1 MTSQPDAGHFR
12 SRFSWG
18 LYLLPAP
25 LHPSYPERRH
35 RGQVHFRGAG
45 YDLVS
50 RQDAYRETRFSNRGS
65 WPSHAI
71 NPSKEAHGSSCTA
84 GLRRYGIQADG
95 CKPPIRS
102 HMHARTHALAHSPL
116 LTHSFPRA
124 SRRADHAW
132 LTCSREAPS
141 QRTGQLARADETHTH
156 GRRTPAKRRPGDAG
170 NPRRRV
176 HAWKKPDPKS
186 SVRLPSP
193 SAPLAGPG
201 KPRASTARDA
211 RPQVGHVSQ
220 ATNPRL
226 RARGGPI
233 GGVARSCARLLLA
246 QWVEPVAVPEPAR
259 RPREWASPGA
269 PGFPGSGGWFLT
281 LVQEWNLQS
290 VCSR

>member
-124 SRRADHAW
+124 SRRADHSW
-132 LTCSREAPS
+132 LTCGREAPR

-156 GRRTPAKRRPGDAG
+156 GRRTPGKAPT
-170 NPRRRV
+170 RRRWEFPAQGPRV
-176 HAWKKPDPKS
+176 EKAGSEELGAASKP
-186 SVRLPSP
+186 VCT
-193 SAPLAGPG
+193 
-201 KPRASTARDA
+201 ASR
-211 RPQVGHVSQ
+211 SWQ
-220 ATNPRL
+220 AQSIHRQ
-226 RARGGPI
+226 RRQASG
-233 GGVARSCARLLLA
+233 
-246 QWVEPVAVPEPAR
+246 
-259 RPREWASPGA
+259 RPRVPGNQSEA
-269 PGFPGSGGWFLT
+269 GGSGRANRWRCPVVCPPPAGSVGGACGCAGARQTSPRVGVPRGAGISWFGRL
-281 LVQEWNLQS
+281 S
-290 VCSR
+290 C